1 MSLWLLFIDEM
12 KSFYK
17 SKVMIVLWIG
27 FPVISILL
35 HYFQVGSEEM
45 PVFALVG
52 LIIASLGGTLATVIL
67 STSIVGEKKEHVYE
81 LFLIRP
87 VKRRNIL
94 LSKFFAVY
102 SCLIVATV
110 VALIFGFVI
119 DVITSNIALSVM
131 IKDTLKSVA
140 ISIAAMSISCSIGIL
155 IGTLS
160 SSIALAAILSIY
172 IGNQLSLISIM
183 PSIFFPELDPLVFS
197 IIVGVVATCLI
208 WTLIILIFR
217 RKQF

>member
-1 MSLWLLFIDEM
+1 MSLWLLFINEM

-172 IGNQLSLISIM
+172 IGNSLVALFILSISI
-183 PSIFFPELDPLVFS
+183 PLLIHLKSFLIPNIS
-197 IIVGVVATCLI
+197 KCL
-208 WTLIILIFR
+208 L
-217 RKQF
+217 